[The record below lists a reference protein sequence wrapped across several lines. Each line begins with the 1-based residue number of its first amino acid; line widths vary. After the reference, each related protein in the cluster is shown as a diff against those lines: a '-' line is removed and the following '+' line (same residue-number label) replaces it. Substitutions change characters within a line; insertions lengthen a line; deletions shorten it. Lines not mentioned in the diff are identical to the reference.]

1 MYRGLYPGIPAPLS
15 FFTDNDNFEINIQ
28 SIEKKQFSDL
38 FKHFILNVFFK
49 YFEKNDNKNPG
60 GEA

>member
-38 FKHFILNVFFK
+38 FKQFK